1 MSVFSPSFARVF
13 KNIPDHFLKYM
24 FINLF
29 APIQSQTSIFNLVI
43 PKNHANTQVT
53 DPRLTISRPIW
64 PWPSICLS
72 VICIFAYMIQQQ
84 NSLRCV
90 RTPSF
95 PNGSMQSQPAMHF
108 AFPIRCIQACTVCFF
123 LSGANGQ
130 TCFDSFDLSAIFL
143 LLPVQLDWVCSFLCA
158 GGDRFS
164 FTASHT
170 MSAIGFG
177 ASLEGIKCF
186 ATADKPRTQN
196 CSTGQ
201 LDTT

>member
-1 MSVFSPSFARVF
+1 MYLKLF
-13 KNIPDHFLKYM
+13 KVELAF
-24 FINLF
+24 
-29 APIQSQTSIFNLVI
+29 FNVVI
-43 PKNHANTQVT
+43 PKNHANAQVT
-53 DPRLTISRPIW
+53 DPRLTISHPIW

-90 RTPSF
+90 WNPSF
-95 PNGSMQSQPAMHF
+95 PNGSMQSQSAMHF
-108 AFPIRCIQACTVCFF
+108 AFPIRCIEACTVCFF
-123 LSGANGQ
+123 LS
-130 TCFDSFDLSAIFL
+130 DEWPDLLRFFRFERHIFFL

-158 GGDRFS
+158 GGDRFA

-170 MSAIGFG
+170 MSAIGFW